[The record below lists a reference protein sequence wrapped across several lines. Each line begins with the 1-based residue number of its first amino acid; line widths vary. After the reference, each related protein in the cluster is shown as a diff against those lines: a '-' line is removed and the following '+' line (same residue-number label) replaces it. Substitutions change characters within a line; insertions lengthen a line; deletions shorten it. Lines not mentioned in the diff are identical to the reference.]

1 MVKRSDNLSNKGGNG
16 LFSWFVSNVK
26 KAAKNAGVF
35 LLKFANDE
43 EIRNELKLPKE
54 PKEPKKNKQ
63 DKPSDVDKLPE
74 PPKPQPTPEPV
85 PELPQD
91 PGEPFEI
98 GLDEPTE
105 EEPFE
110 IGLEDPDIDEDF
122 LEQIRTMA
130 EDAGLDLNEEDL
142 YDLATRIKN
151 ETDVNPYG
159 SPNDDNS
166 DDPLEAITT
175 ELKNTEVNN
184 MRRRKSGEMLSYI
197 EQMEQSAGTYTEYA
211 APSARI
217 GSSSLKGKK
226 YGADLLEL

>member
-1 MVKRSDNLSNKGGNG
+1 MVKRSDSLSNKSNNG
-16 LFSWFVSNVK
+16 IFSWITSGAK
-26 KAAKNAGVF
+26 KSAKNIGTF
-35 LLKFANDE
+35 LLKFAE
-43 EIRNELKLPKE
+43 EPE
-54 PKEPKKNKQ
+54 EPKKPKKPAKPKKPKKPT
-63 DKPSDVDKLPE
+63 KPSGADKLPE
-74 PPKPQPTPEPV
+74 PPKPQPTPPPV
-85 PELPQD
+85 PELPED

-98 GLDEPTE
+98 GLDEIE

-110 IGLEDPDIDEDF
+110 IGIEEPDIDEDF

-151 ETDVNPYG
+151 ETDINPYG

-184 MRRRKSGEMLSYI
+184 MRRKKSGEMLSYV

-217 GSSSLKGKK
+217 GSSSLKGRK
-226 YGADLLEL
+226 YGTDLLEL

>member
-1 MVKRSDNLSNKGGNG
+1 MVKKVNKGSFFNRLESG
-16 LFSWFVSNVK
+16 FRT
-26 KAAKNAGVF
+26 AAKKISDFFG
-35 LLKFANDE
+35 
-43 EIRNELKLPKE
+43 KLAEPPKKE
-54 PKEPKKNKQ
+54 PLI
-63 DKPSDVDKLPE
+63 KPSDIDKLPE
-74 PPKPQPTPEPV
+74 PPTPQPTLPPV
-85 PELPQD
+85 PELPED
-91 PGEPFEI
+91 PGDPFEI
-98 GLDEPTE
+98 GLDEIE

-110 IGLEDPDIDEDF
+110 IGIEDPDIDEDF

-184 MRRRKSGEMLSYI
+184 MRRKKSGEMLSYV
-197 EQMEQSAGTYTEYA
+197 EQMEQSTGTYTEYA

>member
-1 MVKRSDNLSNKGGNG
+1 MVKRSDSLSNKNKNN
-16 LFSWFVSNVK
+16 LFSWFTSEAK
-26 KAAKNAGVF
+26 KASRKIGLF
-35 LLKFANDE
+35 FLKFSEDAE
-43 EIRNELKLPKE
+43 EEK

>member
-1 MVKRSDNLSNKGGNG
+1 MVRRSDSLSNRSNNK
-16 LFSWFVSNVK
+16 LFSWFSSAVK
-26 KAAKNAGVF
+26 KASRKIGMF
-35 LLKFANDE
+35 FLKFSEDAE
-43 EIRNELKLPKE
+43 EEKPKE
-54 PKEPKKNKQ
+54 PII
-63 DKPSDVDKLPE
+63 KPSDIDKLPE
-74 PPKPQPTPEPV
+74 PPTPQPTLPPV
-85 PELPQD
+85 PELPED

-98 GLDEPTE
+98 GLDEIE

-110 IGLEDPDIDEDF
+110 IGIEDPDIDEDF

-184 MRRRKSGEMLSYI
+184 MRRKKSGEMLSYV